1 MESGKRVLTAMA
13 LMAVALSVTAYATAI
28 GGASAVSTDEISVI
42 YRHDDTTGLKTVEK
56 FPTKSAIEENIGT
69 ITLGN
74 LGNAGL
80 AENDNI
86 RVGFELILDDPD
98 IYKGLKSFV
107 VEIGKASGGSTT
119 GVVALLTPN
128 TVYDEVIE
136 ELYAGAGDI
145 TYNVKVIA
153 AAGHKKLTDVSFRVR
168 ATAMVENMA

>member
-13 LMAVALSVTAYATAI
+13 LIAVALSVTAYATAI
-28 GGASAVSTDEISVI
+28 GGASAVSTDEISVN
-42 YRHDDTTGLKTVEK
+42 YSLSSVSK
-56 FPTKSAIEENIGT
+56 FPTKSAVQENIGT
-69 ITLGN
+69 IKLSN
-74 LGNAGL
+74 LLNAGL

-86 RVGFELILDDPD
+86 RVRFELILDNPD
-98 IYKGLKSFV
+98 IYNGLKSLV

-128 TVYDEVIE
+128 TVYDEVVE
-136 ELYAGAGDI
+136 KLGTGADNI

-153 AAGHKKLTDVSFRVR
+153 VGGDKKLTDVSFRVR

>member
-1 MESGKRVLTAMA
+1 MESGKRVLMAMA
-13 LMAVALSVTAYATAI
+13 LIAVALTVTAYATAI
-28 GGASAVSTDEISVI
+28 GGASAVSTDEISMTYSLSNVS
-42 YRHDDTTGLKTVEK
+42 K
-56 FPTKSAIEENIGT
+56 FPTKSAVEENIGT

-74 LGNAGL
+74 FSGAGL

-86 RVGFELILDDPD
+86 RVRLELILDNPD
-98 IYKGLKSFV
+98 IVKGLKSLV

-128 TVYDEVIE
+128 TVYDEVVE
-136 ELYAGAGDI
+136 KLGTSAGDI

-153 AAGHKKLTDVSFRVR
+153 VGGDKKLTDVSFRVR